1 MTKLR
6 RLVFFSPMGGT
17 QKTLHDV
24 KTVITL
30 LQDPQILSEVD
41 RVLIFHDESTHK
53 NAKSLAR
60 EVSKLASTKPDVQYH
75 ALPNMNTLMD
85 DEIVTPLQNDDIILA
100 SGSGS
105 HLGLILHNLKTN
117 SQLIGKSL
125 LLVHPRPNGVS
136 LGVYKYH
143 LSFDEI
149 TVEKLDLQHPNPVQS
164 LRGVLKES
172 GAEIGE
178 VYPRSDTLSQEYR
191 SMVELESQQSAED
204 FRELLMSHYQ
214 ISIER
219 AGEKMEVIAGA
230 LLSSMYSH
238 FTEIYGNIL
247 FSRGD
252 EPLKFQEEDILAMLT
267 NGDIIWFSSKYSIQ
281 SATINHERQ
290 RLLAKLPIN
299 FPDKRIHRVILT
311 FSGMAERY
319 SQSEGSVLIT
329 GLASLHSKLD
339 QFIERR

>member
-24 KTVITL
+24 KTVLTL

-60 EVSKLASTKPDVQYH
+60 EVRKLVSTKPDVQLH

-85 DEIVTPLQNDDIILA
+85 DEIVIPLQNDDIVLA

-125 LLVHPRPNGVS
+125 VLVHPRPNGIS
-136 LGVYKYH
+136 LGVYNYNI
-143 LSFDEI
+143 SFDEI
-149 TVEKLDLQHPNPVQS
+149 TVKKLDIKHPNPVQS
-164 LRGVLKES
+164 LRSVLKES
-172 GAEIGE
+172 NAEIGE
-178 VYPRSDTLSQEYR
+178 VYPRTDTLSPEFR
-191 SMVELESQQSAED
+191 SMVELESQHSAED
-204 FRELLMSHYQ
+204 FRELLMSHYR
-214 ISIER
+214 ISIEQ

-230 LLSSMYSH
+230 LLSSMYSN

-247 FSRGD
+247 FSKPGD
-252 EPLKFQEEDILAMLT
+252 TLKFQEEDILAMLT

-281 SATINHERQ
+281 SGIINHERQ

-311 FSGMAERY
+311 FSEMAERY
-319 SQSEGSVLIT
+319 SQSEGDVVIT

-339 QFIERR
+339 QFIERS